1 MELEITKGIYEH
13 RYQDKVSYDN
23 YLEHVEHGLELLNN
37 HNSNNS
43 ELAELADMNLA
54 LEYNMEVMLK
64 HLM

>member
-13 RYQDKVSYDN
+13 KYQEKVSYDN
-23 YLEHVEHGLELLNN
+23 YLEHVEHGLELLDTHTGVSDVN
-37 HNSNNS
+37 
-43 ELAELADMNLA
+43 ELQDMNMA